1 MRVVQMPTAE
11 ERTGAPVLLVHC
23 SLVSCIHLPSTAL
36 PPRLPPA
43 HAHHSATA
51 KLLGAALGSSDVELG
66 GLTGSG
72 GGGSSEIGAA
82 YAPSWITRSE
92 KIKAEMGLLKD
103 RLSRLKE

>member
-1 MRVVQMPTAE
+1 
-11 ERTGAPVLLVHC
+11 
-23 SLVSCIHLPSTAL
+23 
-36 PPRLPPA
+36 
-43 HAHHSATA
+43 
-51 KLLGAALGSSDVELG
+51 VELG